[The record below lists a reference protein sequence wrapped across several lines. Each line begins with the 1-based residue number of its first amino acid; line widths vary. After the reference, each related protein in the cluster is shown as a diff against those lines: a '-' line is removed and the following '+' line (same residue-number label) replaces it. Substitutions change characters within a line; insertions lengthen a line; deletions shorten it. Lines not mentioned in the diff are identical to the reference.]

1 MVGRRGEFFFQFGSP
16 CKKWCVWSWMAI
28 LHRTTKSTKFQVSC
42 DDIEEEGLLSS
53 WSEEW
58 SSDRSSGAGDGD
70 PRLVIMSSSRSSSP
84 SKVSPRFL
92 CIRYPEAIRF
102 V

>member
-1 MVGRRGEFFFQFGSP
+1 MYDYG
-16 CKKWCVWSWMAI
+16 CDT
-28 LHRTTKSTKFQVSC
+28 LHSMTKSTKFQVSC
-42 DDIEEEGLLSS
+42 DDIGLEEGLLSS

-58 SSDRSSGAGDGD
+58 SSDRSSGEGDGD

-92 CIRYPEAIRF
+92 CVRYPEVICF
-102 V
+102 VFDQM